1 MISQPVPEST
11 RSLLSEDA
19 YQQIK
24 DAINNFLL
32 IPGDRFT
39 ESQLSEQLNVSRTPI
54 RQALFRLQQE
64 GFVEVLFRNGWRV
77 LPLDFAQFDAL
88 YDFRILIETDAI
100 QRLCDGRSPGSMP
113 KLNPGLQ
120 ALSEI
125 WLAPKAKR
133 LSEAQQVSQLDEAFH
148 CAIVEAA
155 GNPAI
160 ARTHREIT
168 EKIRVI
174 RRLDFTRSPRIDT
187 TYDEHAKILRAIH
200 NQRADQARM
209 LIKAHIEVS
218 QLEVRKITL
227 HQLESA
233 RNRPTSSRELAE
245 G

>member
-1 MISQPVPEST
+1 MISSTACESA

-24 DAINNFLL
+24 SAINHFLF

-64 GFVEVLFRNGWRV
+64 GFVEVSFRNGWRV
-77 LPLDFAQFDAL
+77 LPLDFAQSDAL
-88 YDFRILIETDAI
+88 YDFRILIETYAI
-100 QRLCDGRSPGSMP
+100 QRLCRGRSPGGSP
-113 KLNPGLQ
+113 KSNPHLQ

-125 WLAPKAKR
+125 WHAPKAR
-133 LSEAQQVSQLDEAFH
+133 RVSEPQRVSELDEAFH

-160 ARTHREIT
+160 ARSHREIT

-174 RRLDFTRSPRIDT
+174 RRLDFTRSPRVEA
-187 TYDEHAKILRAIH
+187 TYDEHAKILRAIL
-200 NQRADQARM
+200 NQRADQACM

-218 QLEVRKITL
+218 QAEVRKITI

-233 RNRPTSSRELAE
+233 RNQPKSPRALAD